1 MINVTPV
8 ERTSFKMLVLD
19 LDGTILN
26 DKKEIMPE
34 NKNAIQEIKRKN
46 PETLICIATGRTY
59 TTSIQFIR
67 DIGADFLIARDGEVI
82 YSGFDNKNYTFKK
95 VFNKSELDRAAIY
108 NKTIKPLKKVL
119 CKSKTPMIKLWSK
132 LSALKYKIKSGILL
146 KKTKTSGLDSI
157 ITHIKYLEKNRD
169 NIKISK
175 RSPFGTEKAI
185 GPFSAHKGKALIYIL
200 EQLRKK
206 GIYINRAEVA
216 IVGNNSNDLEMLK
229 LEGCQSFCPSN
240 AIEQIKDL
248 DNVYQL
254 KGNNNDPWIKEL
266 LEHYGNTTNTTG
278 IPLKKFEARAKRN
291 FPYPNTASISTNP
304 QTKRHISMPIK

>member
-1 MINVTPV
+1 MSLL
-8 ERTSFKMLVLD
+8 ERASLKMLVLD

-26 DKKEIMPE
+26 DKKEVHPE
-34 NKNAIQEIKRKN
+34 NKNAILEIKKNN

-59 TTSIQFIR
+59 TTAIKFVR
-67 DIGADFLIARDGEVI
+67 DIKADYLIGRDGEVI
-82 YSGFDNKNYTFKK
+82 YSGFANKKYTFKK
-95 VFNKSELDRAAIY
+95 VFNRSEQERSTIY
-108 NKTIKPLKKVL
+108 NRITKPLEKVL
-119 CKSKTPMIKLWSK
+119 CKSKTPIIKLWLK
-132 LSALKYKIKSGILL
+132 LSVLKYKIKTRFSFTEI
-146 KKTKTSGLDSI
+146 TKPGLNSLNTDI
-157 ITHIKYLEKNRD
+157 RYLGKSKD
-169 NIKISK
+169 NIKVSK

>member
-1 MINVTPV
+1 
-8 ERTSFKMLVLD
+8 MLVLD

-119 CKSKTPMIKLWSK
+119 CKLKTPVIKLWSK

-175 RSPFGTEKAI
+175 RSPFGTEKAT
-185 GPFSAHKGKALIYIL
+185 GPFSADKGKAIIYIL

-206 GIYINRAEVA
+206 GININRSEVA
-216 IVGNNSNDLEMLK
+216 IVGNDYNDIEMLK
-229 LEGCQSFCPSN
+229 LEGCQSYCPSN
-240 AIEQIKDL
+240 AIKPIKDL
-248 DNVYQL
+248 DHVFQL
-254 KGNNNDPWIKEL
+254 NTNNNEPLIDEL
-266 LEHYGNTTNTTG
+266 LEHYNITTNKTRSS
-278 IPLKKFEARAKRN
+278 LDEFEARAKRN
-291 FPYPNTASISTNP
+291 YPKNINNNIAYYNQSINKKSKTN
-304 QTKRHISMPIK
+304 KSLFNIAK